1 MNNPWIYGLGLLGFF
16 AVGVLISPLW
26 SLLEKEKPKS
36 DKIIYDRQNPKHE
49 HLFKG
54 YPKYKERYIE
64 VPKSQKD
71 KQKFWKEFRKKY
83 FTNRK

>member
-26 SLLEKEKPKS
+26 SLLDKEKPKN
-36 DKIIYDRQNPKHE
+36 DKTIYDRQNSKHE

-54 YPKYKERYIE
+54 YPKYK
-64 VPKSQKD
+64 D
-71 KQKFWKEFRKKY
+71 
-83 FTNRK
+83 